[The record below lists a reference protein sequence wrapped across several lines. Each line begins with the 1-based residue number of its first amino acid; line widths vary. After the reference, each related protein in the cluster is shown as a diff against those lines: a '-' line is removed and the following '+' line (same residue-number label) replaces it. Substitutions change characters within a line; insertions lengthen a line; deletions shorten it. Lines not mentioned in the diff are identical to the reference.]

1 MITVGEGA
9 VVAYVLSRGT
19 VGANDSGSDKDS
31 DTEVAAV
38 TDKACEKIP
47 QDSQIDTSTALS
59 QNIIAQLFG
68 SESDTDTSS
77 SHQHVIGA
85 FQLLL
90 SGAKSNRDVDADV
103 NLLASE
109 VFLNAYETVDSSGS
123 KDSEVELMDEEF
135 IKALGGTLTLE
146 VMDKNAL

>member
-1 MITVGEGA
+1 MTGSALDTGA
-9 VVAYVLSRGT
+9 TA
-19 VGANDSGSDKDS
+19 
-31 DTEVAAV
+31 
-38 TDKACEKIP
+38 
-47 QDSQIDTSTALS
+47 SQIGTSTALS

-68 SESDTDTSS
+68 SESDSDTSS

-90 SGAKSNRDVDADV
+90 SGAKSNRDLDGASSGGHSEGGAISIDDPISVPAADV

-123 KDSEVELMDEEF
+123 KDSGSAVEGV
-135 IKALGGTLTLE
+135 IKSR
-146 VMDKNAL
+146 